1 MEGLPEKKEK
11 QMRRTIALLMTMAMM
26 LLATSVAMAD
36 TVTCPYT
43 PLALDQETCFGTLSD
58 DIIRGTVGNDEI
70 WAYSGNDLIY
80 GSGGNDRIVGHEG
93 DDRIA
98 GGPGNDAMH
107 GIEGKDTA
115 NFYSS
120 PAAITASL
128 ATNVATGEGSDTM
141 SGIENLV
148 GSKYND
154 KLTGSS
160 GANTLRGYEGK
171 DSYYGGLGDDT
182 ITANDG
188 NADGII
194 SCGPGSDKVRY
205 DTSFDVP
212 GGDCELKQPF

>member
-1 MEGLPEKKEK
+1 
-11 QMRRTIALLMTMAMM
+11 MRRTIALLTAMAMA
-26 LLATSVAMAD
+26 LLVATSVAMAA
-36 TVTCPYT
+36 VITCRYNPIA
-43 PLALDQETCFGTLSD
+43 PDQDTCFGTNLND
-58 DIIRGTVGNDEI
+58 TIHGTVGNDEI
-70 WAYSGNDLIY
+70 WAYDGNDLIY

-98 GGPGNDAMH
+98 GGPGNDAMY

-128 ATNVATGEGSDTM
+128 ATNEATGEGADYM
-141 SGIENLV
+141 PGIENLV

-160 GANTLRGYEGK
+160 GPNTLRGYEGK

-182 ITANDG
+182 ITAADG

-194 SCGPGSDKVRY
+194 SCGPGYDKVR
-205 DTSFDVP
+205 FDPSLEVP
-212 GGDCELKQPF
+212 DGDCEKREPS